1 MLNLANCYEFQQKY
15 RKAITWYELALL
27 MNPESDDAHYGIS
40 LCALKNGDA
49 TKALAHIEKG
59 IKLIKD
65 AEEFKEEKIHLI
77 YMKA

>member
-1 MLNLANCYEFQQKY
+1 
-15 RKAITWYELALL
+15 

-40 LCALKNGDA
+40 LCALKDGDA

-59 IKLIKD
+59 IKLIKN
-65 AEEFKEEKIHLI
+65 AEDLKEEKIHLI